1 MDEKTWLGT
10 LAEAKATVTL
20 IQQGFTVFTSA
31 SGKAPFDLIA
41 YRDGR
46 MYRIEVKGTSGASPT
61 PYGSIE
67 VKISTTRS
75 NRTTNTLR
83 RFDASKSDILA
94 VYVHSFDAVCFFP
107 SRLLDGRTYINL
119 RTVPNRTRN
128 RLASW
133 VIADHLELS
142 FDDSA

>member
-1 MDEKTWLGT
+1 MN
-10 LAEAKATVTL
+10 
-20 IQQGFTVFTSA
+20 
-31 SGKAPFDLIA
+31 
-41 YRDGR
+41 
-46 MYRIEVKGTSGASPT
+46 RIEVKGTSGASPT

-75 NRTTNTLR
+75 NRTTNTHR

-94 VYVHSFDAVCFFP
+94 IYVHSFDAVCFFP

-119 RTVPNRTRN
+119 RTIPNRTRN

-133 VIADHLELS
+133 VIADHLEVS